1 MRILRKS
8 MSILEV
14 ARRARVS
21 TATVSRVLNGS
32 ELVRPVTTERVK
44 RAIAELNYV
53 RNSSARGLRMGRTH
67 LFGLIVSDINNP
79 FFPEL
84 IDAFEGL
91 ATRQGIDVIFTH
103 TNYDTKRLEQC
114 IRRMVERNVDA
125 IAVMTSEMDPEALR
139 QAPANGI
146 GLVLLNQPE
155 LQKTYLSV
163 AVEYS
168 RGFEE
173 ALEHLSALG
182 HRDIGFIAGPSALSS
197 SRRRRENWEAA
208 MKRAKLRVRPEWV
221 VVGDMRVEGGVEAM
235 RKLLGHKR
243 RPSAVLTTNDLMAV
257 GALEALS
264 NAGVRVPEDMSLI
277 GFDDLPIA
285 GMVFPRL
292 TTIRLPRNEIAARA
306 FDLLLQSVNGHQ
318 KASSAVIQP
327 SLFLR
332 KSTGPAPSR

>member
-1 MRILRKS
+1 MS

-14 ARRARVS
+14 AKRARVS

-32 ELVRPVTTERVK
+32 ELVRSVTTERVQK
-44 RAIAELNYV
+44 AIAELNYV

-67 LFGLIVSDINNP
+67 LFGLVISDINNP

-91 ATRQGIDVIFTH
+91 AARQGIDVIFTH
-103 TNYDTKRLEQC
+103 TNYDTKRLKQC
-114 IRRMVERNVDA
+114 IQRMVERNVDG
-125 IAVMTSEMDPEALR
+125 IAVMTSEMDPEALW

-168 RGFEE
+168 RGFQE
-173 ALEHLSALG
+173 ALDHLRSLG
-182 HRDIGFIAGPSALSS
+182 HKDIGFIAGPSMLSS
-197 SRRRRENWEAA
+197 SRRRRDSWESA

-221 VVGDMRVEGGVEAM
+221 MEGDMRVEGGAEAM
-235 RKLLGHKR
+235 RKMVARKR
-243 RPSAVLTTNDLMAV
+243 RPTAVLTTNDLMAV
-257 GALEALS
+257 GALETLS

-285 GMVFPRL
+285 GMVVPRL

-306 FDLLLQSVNGHQ
+306 FELLLQSVNGN
-318 KASSAVIQP
+318 KKTSSAVIQP

-332 KSTGPAPSR
+332 NSTGPAPIRR